1 MANSSSV
8 LPNPSLSS
16 ANFPGMDIDY
26 DGDSPDYSNYTT
38 YFDFNQSRT
47 IESFGN
53 LPVNENYY
61 LIEEDENKDENG
73 LGSEDEAQPSNDDSI
88 ELSAVVESN
97 SGSDASERSSHDEP
111 QRSQED

>member
-16 ANFPGMDIDY
+16 ANSSGMDIDY
-26 DGDSPDYSNYTT
+26 DSDSPDYSNDTT

-53 LPVNENYY
+53 LPVNEDYY
-61 LIEEDENKDENG
+61 LIE
-73 LGSEDEAQPSNDDSI
+73 EDEAQPSNDDSI
-88 ELSAVVESN
+88 EPSAVIESN
-97 SGSDASERSSHDEP
+97 SESDASDAEFERSDYDEP
-111 QRSQED
+111 QRSV